1 MPRVSAVCRLPGPAQ
16 PTPKQDPAPGH
27 LLQVLDSR
35 ARRLFEEVN
44 FFGEKNADRICAEL
58 QALAG
63 RAVLTTREASLL
75 LSLVSH
81 LQKSREKP

>member
-1 MPRVSAVCRLPGPAQ
+1 MMDFQLTIP
-16 PTPKQDPAPGH
+16 H
-27 LLQVLDSR
+27 LLQR
-35 ARRLFEEVN
+35 AET
-44 FFGEKNADRICAEL
+44 FFGDKDADRMCAEL

-75 LSLVSH
+75 LSLVAH